1 MSLIRQW
8 QKPLPDV
15 YNSFVFLL
23 VIYGIILKNFL
34 RKLTK
39 MKKLMDYIKTHKY
52 VLLVLYWPFNCLW
65 YTVLKACV
73 SDREVW
79 LVESALDARIPF
91 CEWFVIPYLLW
102 YVYIIAVYYH
112 AARCEKKTFLRT
124 AALGIGSMLLPVIFC
139 TLVPNGIPLSLRP
152 DFETLG
158 RSNVLTKL
166 VEFIYANDSPP
177 RNCMPSMHVSASL
190 ALYFALL
197 RNEALKGKTGVK
209 IGAGVLSVSIALA
222 TVFIK
227 QHSVLDL
234 FAGAGVAVFLLIVV
248 TVAEKVLTKKEKV

>member
-1 MSLIRQW
+1 
-8 QKPLPDV
+8 
-15 YNSFVFLL
+15 
-23 VIYGIILKNFL
+23 
-34 RKLTK
+34 
-39 MKKLMDYIKTHKY
+39 MKKLIDYVKNHKY
-52 VLLVLYWPFNCLW
+52 VLLALYWPFNCLW
-65 YTVLKACV
+65 YAVLKAAV

-102 YVYIIAVYYH
+102 YVYIIAVYWYG
-112 AARCEKKTFLRT
+112 AKCEKRTFLRT
-124 AALGIGSMLLPVIFC
+124 AALGIGSMLLPMIFC

-166 VEFIYANDSPP
+166 VQFIYANDSPP
-177 RNCMPSMHVSASL
+177 RNCMPSMHVSSSL
-190 ALYFALL
+190 ALWFSLL
-197 RNEALKGKTGVK
+197 RNESLKGKKWIKVGSG
-209 IGAGVLSVSIALA
+209 ILSISIALS

-234 FAGAGVAVFLLIVV
+234 IAGTGVAVLVLILV
-248 TVAEKVLTKKEKV
+248 TVGEKVLTKKKNV